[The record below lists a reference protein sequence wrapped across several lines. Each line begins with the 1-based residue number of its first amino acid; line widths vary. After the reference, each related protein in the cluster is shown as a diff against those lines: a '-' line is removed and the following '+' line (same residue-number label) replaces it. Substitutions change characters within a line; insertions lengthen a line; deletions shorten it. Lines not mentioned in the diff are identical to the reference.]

1 MVTPLADRETLDLAG
16 VERLVE
22 HILAGGVAGLF
33 ILGTTGEGPS
43 LSYRLRQE
51 LVECVA
57 ERVAGRVPLLVG
69 ITDTAFDESVSL
81 AEFAADAGAQAVV
94 LAAPCYYPASQAD
107 LARYVEHLAAETP
120 LPVFLYNMP
129 SHTKLA
135 FELDTLRRL
144 MEIPNVIG
152 LKDSSADMIYFHHVR
167 RLTRARPDWTLLVG
181 PEELLAESVLL
192 GGDGGVCGGANVFP
206 RLYVELYQASR
217 RGDVDRVKDLH
228 DEVLEIAASLYTV
241 ASPGAAVT
249 AGLKSAL
256 SCWGICGD
264 AMAEPFQALADG
276 RRESIRKRLE
286 HLGARW
292 VPRRAACP
300 VCGGKLVDIR
310 GKLQCSQCH
319 ALCETC
325 CEGLSEQ
332 ADQ

>member
-1 MVTPLADRETLDLAG
+1 MVTPLKDPTTLDLVG
-16 VERLVE
+16 IERLVE
-22 HILAGGVAGLF
+22 HILAGRVAGLF

-51 LVECVA
+51 LIECVA

-69 ITDTAFDESVSL
+69 ITDTAFGESIAL

-107 LARYVEHLAAETP
+107 LARYVEHVATGSP

-135 FELDTLRRL
+135 YELDTLRRL
-144 MEIPNVIG
+144 MEVPNVVG
-152 LKDSSADMIYFHHVR
+152 LKDSSANMIYFHHVR

-206 RLYVELYQASR
+206 RLYVELCQASR

-241 ASPGAAVT
+241 ATPGAAVT

-264 AMAEPFQALADG
+264 AMAEPFQALASG
-276 RRESIRKRLE
+276 QRESIRKRLE

-319 ALCETC
+319 AICETC
-325 CEGLSEQ
+325 CEGLPEQ
-332 ADQ
+332 AGQ